1 MYCSLTSDLSLVWA
15 GLKINRVNP
24 GEKSR
29 RKKKVMRRSMTV
41 DVATGRLNSMSFVKQ
56 IGTGFGDLRRSILAN
71 SLLEIIETKDDEGL
85 VKKVTTMKRSN
96 FSNSLF
102 YLTMDKD
109 CEDLVEAVEHEAPSI
124 Q

>member
-1 MYCSLTSDLSLVWA
+1 
-15 GLKINRVNP
+15 
-24 GEKSR
+24 
-29 RKKKVMRRSMTV
+29 MRRSMTV
-41 DVATGRLNSMSFVKQ
+41 DVATERLNSMSFVKQ
-56 IGTGFGDLRRSILAN
+56 IGTGFGDLRKSILAN
-71 SLLEIIETKDDEGL
+71 SLLDIIETKDDEGL

-109 CEDLVEAVEHEAPSI
+109 CEDLVEAVEHETPSI